1 MTSDL
6 FGIQQQWGQVHWGAG
21 TRSFKVWAGVGGG
34 EAMPRAVSGGRTH
47 WARTV
52 WGTWGQ
58 AQEAAWDTVATRG
71 QQPPSLA
78 EHRVRSR
85 DADGSSLLGPS
96 PVAAIQRHLP
106 NSSVILEPACQV
118 GGLTPSHR
126 REKRPRDKVPAR
138 SALKALEN
146 GLGSPQLP
154 GRPQLP
160 PPAAPHFTPPHSA
173 AAWAPG
179 VPSRTLS

>member
-1 MTSDL
+1 
-6 FGIQQQWGQVHWGAG
+6 
-21 TRSFKVWAGVGGG
+21 
-34 EAMPRAVSGGRTH
+34 MPRAVSGGRTH

-78 EHRVRSR
+78 DHRVRSR

-118 GGLTPSHR
+118 GGSHSITQTRKEAQRQSPSQVCP
-126 REKRPRDKVPAR
+126 E
-138 SALKALEN
+138 
-146 GLGSPQLP
+146 SP
-154 GRPQLP
+154 
-160 PPAAPHFTPPHSA
+160 
-173 AAWAPG
+173 
-179 VPSRTLS
+179 

>member
-1 MTSDL
+1 MGFKNSGDKSTGGL
-6 FGIQQQWGQVHWGAG
+6 GQGHSKCGQGWE
-21 TRSFKVWAGVGGG
+21 GVRQCQGLCLGVAPTG
-34 EAMPRAVSGGRTH
+34 PG
-47 WARTV
+47 V

-160 PPAAPHFTPPHSA
+160 PAAAPHFTPPHSA